1 MPIEPNNIPTR
12 KQRLLAWGVHA
23 YTASGGVLGMVALLA
38 VAEGRVRDAFF
49 YLIAAMLIDVTD
61 GTLARRAGVRAVLP
75 NFSGSDLD
83 NAIDVLTYIYV
94 PIFILG
100 SQGLLPHPLWT
111 IVPMIAA
118 LYAYGQADMKTE
130 DHYFLGFPS
139 YWNVVALYVYWL
151 EPAPA
156 AAILTVSIPAV
167 LTFIPTRYL
176 YPSRNSDYWK
186 TSWTF
191 GGLWFALVFYL
202 LLQETPSPGLVWL
215 SLSYP
220 AYYMLM
226 SFYVDRRVRKARR
239 HPEPL
244 LP

>member
-1 MPIEPNNIPTR
+1 MPAESSTNSSFR
-12 KQRLLAWGVHA
+12 QKAFAWAVHA
-23 YTASGGVLGMVALLA
+23 YTATGGVLGMVALLA

-61 GTLARRAGVRAVLP
+61 GTLARRVGVREVLP
-75 NFSGSDLD
+75 NFSGGDLD

-139 YWNVVALYVYWL
+139 YWNVVALYMFWL
-151 EPAPA
+151 EPGPA
-156 AAILTVSIPAV
+156 AAVLTVSIPAV

-176 YPSRNSDYWK
+176 YPSRNSAYWK
-186 TSWTF
+186 TSWVF
-191 GGLWFALVFYL
+191 GALWFALVFYL
-202 LLQETPSPGLVWL
+202 LLQAAPSPGLIWL
-215 SLSYP
+215 SLAYP

-226 SFYVDRRVRKARR
+226 SFYVDWCVRKGRNA
-239 HPEPL
+239 
-244 LP
+244 

>member
-1 MPIEPNNIPTR
+1 MPATPIQPPTR
-12 KQRLLAWGVHA
+12 RQQGLAWAVHL

-38 VAEGRVRDAFF
+38 VAQGRVRDAFF

-61 GTLARRAGVRAVLP
+61 GTLARRVGVRDVLP
-75 NFSGSDLD
+75 NFSGGDLD

-111 IVPMIAA
+111 IVPMLAA
-118 LYAYGQADMKTE
+118 MYAYGQAHMKTE

-139 YWNVVALYVYWL
+139 YWNIVALYMYWL
-151 EPAPA
+151 RPGPVVAVCA
-156 AAILTVSIPAV
+156 VAVPAV

-176 YPSRNSDYWK
+176 YPSRNSAYWK
-186 TSWTF
+186 TSWVL

-202 LLQETPSPGLVWL
+202 LLQPAPDLGLVWL
-215 SLSYP
+215 SLAYP
-220 AYYMLM
+220 AYYMVM
-226 SFYVDRRVRKARR
+226 SFYVDRLLRAARR
-239 HPEPL
+239 A
-244 LP
+244 